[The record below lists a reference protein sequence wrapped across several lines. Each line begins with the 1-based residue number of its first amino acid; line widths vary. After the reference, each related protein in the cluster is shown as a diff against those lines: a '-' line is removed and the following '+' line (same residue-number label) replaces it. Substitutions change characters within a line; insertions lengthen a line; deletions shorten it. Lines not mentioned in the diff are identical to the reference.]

1 MKARMSFV
9 SLNLNPSIIQA
20 LTAAGYTEATPV
32 QAKSVPEA
40 LAGHDL
46 MCSAPTGT
54 GKTAAFVL
62 PALQKLLQPAQPGR
76 GPRVLV
82 LTPTREL
89 AMQVTSAVEK
99 YSKFMPRVRTGT
111 VLGRQKEGNV

>member
-9 SLNLNPSIIQA
+9 SLNLNSSIIQA

-54 GKTAAFVL
+54 GAHSVDWPSSASSKVL
-62 PALQKLLQPAQPGR
+62 SRPATMLQ
-76 GPRVLV
+76 
-82 LTPTREL
+82 
-89 AMQVTSAVEK
+89 AVA
-99 YSKFMPRVRTGT
+99 VRW
-111 VLGRQKEGNV
+111 